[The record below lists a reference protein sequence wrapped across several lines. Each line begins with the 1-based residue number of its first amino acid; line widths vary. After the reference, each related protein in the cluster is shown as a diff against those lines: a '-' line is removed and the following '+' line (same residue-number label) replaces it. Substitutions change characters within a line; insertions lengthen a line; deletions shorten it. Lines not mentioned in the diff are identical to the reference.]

1 MSKYI
6 AKRIIY
12 FIPVLFGIVFLVYS
26 IMYLAPGDPARMI
39 LGDKVPQA
47 QVDALREEM
56 GLNKPFLVQF
66 FTYLTN
72 ILHGDFGTSYQ
83 LGMPVTDI
91 ILKIRFPITLIM
103 AVSSMLLAVIFS
115 IPIGTLS
122 AVKQYTVIDSIT
134 VVFALLL
141 TSIPVFW
148 LGLMLILLFS
158 LKLGWFP
165 SSGFD
170 GVKSF
175 VLPAITLALVN
186 SAQIIRMTRSSMLE
200 VLRQDFVRTAR
211 AKGASETRVIF
222 KHALKNAIIPVL
234 TVIGINFGIVLGGS
248 AIAETVFGIP
258 GMGIQMVTSIRQKD
272 IPVVMGA
279 VLFVAFTF
287 SVVNLLID
295 ILYTLFDPR
304 IRTD

>member
-103 AVSSMLLAVIFS
+103 TVSSMLLAVIFS

>member
-6 AKRIIY
+6 DKRIIY

>member
-6 AKRIIY
+6 VKRIIY

>member
-287 SVVNLLID
+287 RVVNLLID

>member
-6 AKRIIY
+6 VKRIIY

-26 IMYLAPGDPARMI
+26 IMYLAPGDPARLI

>member
-234 TVIGINFGIVLGGS
+234 TVIGNAKNSFRNCGNCFWHSRHGDPDGNIHSSKRYSCCNGS
-248 AIAETVFGIP
+248 
-258 GMGIQMVTSIRQKD
+258 
-272 IPVVMGA
+272 GA
-279 VLFVAFTF
+279 VCGFY
-287 SVVNLLID
+287 I
-295 ILYTLFDPR
+295 
-304 IRTD
+304 

>member
-6 AKRIIY
+6 VKRIIY

-170 GVKSF
+170 VVKSF

>member
-287 SVVNLLID
+287 SIVNLLID

>member
-83 LGMPVTDI
+83 LGTPVTDI

>member
-26 IMYLAPGDPARMI
+26 IMYLAPGEPARMI
-39 LGDKVPQA
+39 MGDKVPQA

>member
-222 KHALKNAIIPVL
+222 KHAIKNAIIPVL

-287 SVVNLLID
+287 SVVNLLTD

>member
-1 MSKYI
+1 
-6 AKRIIY
+6 
-12 FIPVLFGIVFLVYS
+12 
-26 IMYLAPGDPARMI
+26 MI

-287 SVVNLLID
+287 SIVNLLID

>member
-1 MSKYI
+1 MAKYI
-6 AKRIIY
+6 LKRILY
-12 FIPVLFGIVFLVYS
+12 FIPVLFGIVLLVYF

-47 QVDALREEM
+47 EVDALREEM
-56 GLNKPFLVQF
+56 GLNEPFIVQF
-66 FTYLTN
+66 LTYLKN

-83 LGMPVTDI
+83 LGIPVTDI
-91 ILKIRFPITLIM
+91 ILQIRFPITLIM
-103 AVSSMLLAVIFS
+103 ATTSMLLAVLFS

-122 AVKQYTVIDSIT
+122 AVRQYTLMDSF
-134 VVFALLL
+134 VVVMALFL

-158 LKLGWFP
+158 LKLGWLP
-165 SSGFD
+165 SSGID
-170 GVKSF
+170 SWQSYI
-175 VLPAITLALVN
+175 LPAITLALVN
-186 SAQIIRMTRSSMLE
+186 SAPIIRMTRSTMLE

-211 AKGASETRVIF
+211 AKGASESRIVF

-258 GMGIQMVTSIRQKD
+258 GLGLQLVTSIRQKD

-279 VLFVAFTF
+279 VLFIAFTF
-287 SVVNLLID
+287 SIVNLIID
-295 ILYTLFDPR
+295 ILYMIVDPR
-304 IRTD
+304 IREN

>member
-26 IMYLAPGDPARMI
+26 IMYLAPGDSARMI

>member
-6 AKRIIY
+6 VKRIIY

-91 ILKIRFPITLIM
+91 ILKICFPITLIM

>member
-1 MSKYI
+1 MAKYI
-6 AKRIIY
+6 LKRILY
-12 FIPVLFGIVFLVYS
+12 FIPVLFGIVLLVYF

-47 QVDALREEM
+47 EVDALREEM
-56 GLNKPFLVQF
+56 GLNEPFIVQF
-66 FTYLTN
+66 LTYLKN

-83 LGMPVTDI
+83 LGIPVTDI
-91 ILKIRFPITLIM
+91 ILQIRFPITLIM
-103 AVSSMLLAVIFS
+103 ATTSMLLAVLFS

-122 AVKQYTVIDSIT
+122 AVRQYTLMDSF
-134 VVFALLL
+134 VVVMALFL

-158 LKLGWFP
+158 LKLGWLP
-165 SSGFD
+165 SSGID
-170 GVKSF
+170 SWQSYI
-175 VLPAITLALVN
+175 LPAITLALVN
-186 SAQIIRMTRSSMLE
+186 SAPIIRMTRSTMLE

-211 AKGASETRVIF
+211 AKGASESRIVF

-258 GMGIQMVTSIRQKD
+258 GLGLQLVTSIRQKD
-272 IPVVMGA
+272 IPVG
-279 VLFVAFTF
+279 
-287 SVVNLLID
+287 
-295 ILYTLFDPR
+295 R
-304 IRTD
+304 

>member
-26 IMYLAPGDPARMI
+26 IMYLAPGDLARMI

>member
-1 MSKYI
+1 
-6 AKRIIY
+6 
-12 FIPVLFGIVFLVYS
+12 
-26 IMYLAPGDPARMI
+26 
-39 LGDKVPQA
+39 
-47 QVDALREEM
+47 
-56 GLNKPFLVQF
+56 
-66 FTYLTN
+66 
-72 ILHGDFGTSYQ
+72 
-83 LGMPVTDI
+83 
-91 ILKIRFPITLIM
+91 
-103 AVSSMLLAVIFS
+103 
-115 IPIGTLS
+115 
-122 AVKQYTVIDSIT
+122 
-134 VVFALLL
+134 
-141 TSIPVFW
+141 
-148 LGLMLILLFS
+148 
-158 LKLGWFP
+158 
-165 SSGFD
+165 
-170 GVKSF
+170 
-175 VLPAITLALVN
+175 
-186 SAQIIRMTRSSMLE
+186 MTRSSMLE

>member
-39 LGDKVPQA
+39 LGDKGPQA

>member
-103 AVSSMLLAVIFS
+103 AASSMLLAVIFS

>member
-295 ILYTLFDPR
+295 ILYTLFFPR

>member
-1 MSKYI
+1 M
-6 AKRIIY
+6 
-12 FIPVLFGIVFLVYS
+12 FGIVFLVYS

>member
-1 MSKYI
+1 
-6 AKRIIY
+6 
-12 FIPVLFGIVFLVYS
+12 
-26 IMYLAPGDPARMI
+26 
-39 LGDKVPQA
+39 
-47 QVDALREEM
+47 
-56 GLNKPFLVQF
+56 
-66 FTYLTN
+66 
-72 ILHGDFGTSYQ
+72 
-83 LGMPVTDI
+83 
-91 ILKIRFPITLIM
+91 
-103 AVSSMLLAVIFS
+103 
-115 IPIGTLS
+115 
-122 AVKQYTVIDSIT
+122 
-134 VVFALLL
+134 
-141 TSIPVFW
+141 
-148 LGLMLILLFS
+148 MLILLFS

>member
-6 AKRIIY
+6 VKRIIY

-222 KHALKNAIIPVL
+222 KHALKDAIIPVL

>member
-211 AKGASETRVIF
+211 AKGASETRLIF

>member
-26 IMYLAPGDPARMI
+26 IMYPAPGDPARMI

>member
-6 AKRIIY
+6 VKRIIY

-287 SVVNLLID
+287 SIVNLLID

>member
-6 AKRIIY
+6 VKRIIY
-12 FIPVLFGIVFLVYS
+12 LIPVLFGIVFLVYS

-248 AIAETVFGIP
+248 AIAETVFGIH